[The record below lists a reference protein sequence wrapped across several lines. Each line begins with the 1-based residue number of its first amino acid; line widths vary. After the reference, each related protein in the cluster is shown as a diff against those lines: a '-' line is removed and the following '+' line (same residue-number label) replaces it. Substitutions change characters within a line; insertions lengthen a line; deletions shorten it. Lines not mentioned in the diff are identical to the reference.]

1 LSEAGVTLGGVV
13 VNRVLP
19 DDAPGEYFRA
29 RKAQERVHLADIER
43 RLPPVRRVMVPQ
55 LESDVH
61 GLASL
66 ERISKC
72 LLAESAPRG

>member
-1 LSEAGVTLGGVV
+1 M
-13 VNRVLP
+13 
-19 DDAPGEYFRA
+19 
-29 RKAQERVHLADIER
+29 HLADIER

-72 LLAESAPRG
+72 LLAELAPRG